1 MRKNDKKSLIIPKFR
16 VIWLYGRFAFTEVT
30 TTRYQG
36 FFLYSSRPKTVLLS
50 EEQKPYIIQRKT
62 PITTVMLKLVN
73 MSLKTT
79 IYQ

>member
-1 MRKNDKKSLIIPKFR
+1 MIKKFNDTEVSGYMVVR
-16 VIWLYGRFAFTEVT
+16 RFAFTEVT

-50 EEQKPYIIQRKT
+50 EEQIPYIIQRKT

>member
-1 MRKNDKKSLIIPKFR
+1 MIRKFR

-50 EEQKPYIIQRKT
+50 EEQTSEDQKIPYIIQRKT